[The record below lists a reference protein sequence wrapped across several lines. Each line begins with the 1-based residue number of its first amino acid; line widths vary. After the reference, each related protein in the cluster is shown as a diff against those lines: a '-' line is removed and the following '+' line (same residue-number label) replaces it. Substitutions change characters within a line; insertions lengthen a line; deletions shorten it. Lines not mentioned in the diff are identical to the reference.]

1 MERYTGNHGGSIL
14 AWKAFT
20 EAEDLGNV
28 VVNKHGM
35 KLPGLA
41 GFYMAGQ
48 WITGGGLIRAASS
61 GRFVMQFICRDLARP
76 FRTSESRGSAA
87 WQASRLGAL
96 PQLDEELP
104 ELSPAING

>member
-1 MERYTGNHGGSIL
+1 
-14 AWKAFT
+14 
-20 EAEDLGNV
+20 
-28 VVNKHGM
+28 
-35 KLPGLA
+35 
-41 GFYMAGQ
+41 MAGQ

-87 WQASRLGAL
+87 WQASRIDALAL

-104 ELSPAING
+104 EPSPAIHG